1 MVELKNSRGT
11 VDAELPTCRSELT
24 PSKLRLT
31 VLAAVLLGTGQSAW
45 AQTTP
50 SAPQPFIEEQRQQE
64 RERALRAQQERSVD
78 ARLPSGG
85 APAATRLPP
94 SETPCFTIQDIVLDG
109 EMADRFQW
117 LLPAAAQVPTTDANT
132 TPSDSPID
140 RCLGTQGINTV
151 LARMQHALVAQGWV
165 TTRVLAAPQDLSP
178 GTLRLTLVPG
188 RIAAIRFADG
198 AASASAS
205 SLGLRTAIPTQP
217 GDLLNLRDIEQ
228 GLENLKRLPTA
239 DADIQIEPS
248 TDTTGRP
255 AQPGESD
262 LVISYRRAFPLRVSL
277 SLDDSGTES
286 TGRTQAGATVAWDGP
301 LGLNDLAYISVN
313 HDAFN
318 HSHQGTQAQTVHYSV
333 PYGYWLLSTTA
344 SRNEYHQRVAG
355 LSQDYV
361 YAGES
366 RNAEVRLSRL
376 LYRDASRKTTASLR
390 GFRRAS
396 QNYLD
401 DTEIE
406 VQRRVVGGWELGLN
420 HRAFVG
426 EATLDANLA
435 YRHGTGAFGALAAP
449 EEAFGEGSARMRLIT
464 ADLNLNAPIKLGA
477 QRLRYTALW
486 RAQWGRTPL
495 TPQDGFAI
503 GGRYTVRGFDGET
516 SLQADRG
523 WLIRNDI
530 GLALGASG
538 AELYV
543 GIDYGTV
550 GGYKTRNLLGRQLAG
565 GVLGLRGAAKSLS
578 YDLFVGAPIHKP
590 EGYRTARVTSGFNLN
605 YSF

>member
-109 EMADRFQW
+109 EMADKFQW
-117 LLPAAAQVPTTDANT
+117 LLPTAAQVPGTETSD
-132 TPSDSPID
+132 TPIG

-205 SLGLRTAIPTQP
+205 SLGLHTAIPAQP

-248 TDTTGRP
+248 TAPAARP
-255 AQPGESD
+255 GDSD

-301 LGLNDLAYISVN
+301 WGSTTWPTSAS
-313 HDAFN
+313 
-318 HSHQGTQAQTVHYSV
+318 TTT
-333 PYGYWLLSTTA
+333 PSTTA
-344 SRNEYHQRVAG
+344 TKAPKPRPC
-355 LSQDYV
+355 
-361 YAGES
+361 
-366 RNAEVRLSRL
+366 
-376 LYRDASRKTTASLR
+376 TTPCPM
-390 GFRRAS
+390 
-396 QNYLD
+396 
-401 DTEIE
+401 
-406 VQRRVVGGWELGLN
+406 
-420 HRAFVG
+420 
-426 EATLDANLA
+426 
-435 YRHGTGAFGALAAP
+435 GTGCSAPPPAATNTT
-449 EEAFGEGSARMRLIT
+449 SA
-464 ADLNLNAPIKLGA
+464 
-477 QRLRYTALW
+477 
-486 RAQWGRTPL
+486 
-495 TPQDGFAI
+495 
-503 GGRYTVRGFDGET
+503 
-516 SLQADRG
+516 
-523 WLIRNDI
+523 
-530 GLALGASG
+530 
-538 AELYV
+538 
-543 GIDYGTV
+543 
-550 GGYKTRNLLGRQLAG
+550 
-565 GVLGLRGAAKSLS
+565 
-578 YDLFVGAPIHKP
+578 
-590 EGYRTARVTSGFNLN
+590 
-605 YSF
+605 

>member
-205 SLGLRTAIPTQP
+205 SLGLHTAIPAQP

-248 TDTTGRP
+248 TAPAARP
-255 AQPGESD
+255 GDSD

-396 QNYLD
+396 QNYID

-464 ADLNLNAPIKLGA
+464 ADLNLNAPFKLGA

-516 SLQADRG
+516 SLMADRG
-523 WLIRNDI
+523 WLVRNDI
-530 GLALGASG
+530 GWALGASG

>member
-1 MVELKNSRGT
+1 MVDFQKRGYGRAQT
-11 VDAELPTCRSELT
+11 QIT
-24 PSKLRLT
+24 PLHGEPSPPALRLT
-31 VLAAVLLGTGQSAW
+31 VLAILLLGAGQSAW
-45 AQTTP
+45 AQATP

-94 SETPCFTIQDIVLDG
+94 SETPCFPIQDIVLDG
-109 EMADRFQW
+109 EMAHKFQW
-117 LLPAAAQVPTTDANT
+117 LLPTAAQVPGTETSD
-132 TPSDSPID
+132 TPIG

-165 TTRVLAAPQDLSP
+165 TTRVLAAPQDLSQ
-178 GTLRLTLVPG
+178 GALRLTLVPG

-198 AASASAS
+198 AASAS
-205 SLGLRTAIPTQP
+205 SLGLRTAIPAQP

-262 LVISYRRAFPLRVSL
+262 LVISYRRTTPVRISL

-286 TGRTQAGATVAWDGP
+286 TGKTQAGATVAWDGP

-376 LYRDASRKTTASLR
+376 LYRDASRKTTASIR

-396 QNYLD
+396 NNYID

-406 VQRRVVGGWELGLN
+406 VQRRVVGGWELGLS

-426 EATLDANLA
+426 DATLDGTVA
-435 YRHGTGAFGALAAP
+435 YRHGTGAFGSLAAP

-464 ADLNLNAPIKLGA
+464 ADLNLNAPFKLGTE
-477 QRLRYTALW
+477 RLRYTALW
-486 RAQWGRTPL
+486 RAQWARTPL

-516 SLQADRG
+516 SLMADRG
-523 WLIRNDI
+523 WLVRNDI
-530 GLALGASG
+530 GWALGASG

-550 GGYKTRNLLGRQLAG
+550 GGTKARNLLGRQLAG
-565 GVLGLRGAAKSLS
+565 GVLGLRGEAKGLS

-605 YSF
+605 YRF

>member
-205 SLGLRTAIPTQP
+205 SLGLHTAIPAQP

-248 TDTTGRP
+248 TAPAARP
-255 AQPGESD
+255 GDSD

-396 QNYLD
+396 QNYID

-464 ADLNLNAPIKLGA
+464 ADLNLNTPFQLGA
-477 QRLRYTALW
+477 QRLRYTAQW

>member
-205 SLGLRTAIPTQP
+205 SLGLHTAIPAQP

-248 TDTTGRP
+248 TAPAARP
-255 AQPGESD
+255 GDSD

-396 QNYLD
+396 QNYID

-464 ADLNLNAPIKLGA
+464 ADLNLNTPVQLGA
-477 QRLRYTALW
+477 QRLRYTAQW
-486 RAQWGRTPL
+486 RAQWSRTPL

>member
-205 SLGLRTAIPTQP
+205 SLGLHTAIPAQP

-396 QNYLD
+396 QNYID

-464 ADLNLNAPIKLGA
+464 ADLNLNAPFKLGA